1 MVDAPF
7 RGGFGQVSDGWTQD
21 MIVNV
26 VETLAGAR
34 RAKGLAVV
42 IDVFRSSTVA
52 CLAAAMGVGEY
63 LATDSLEQARVLAA
77 ERGGKV
83 IGELVDV
90 PASAFDYLNSP
101 HLLLNESLEGQ
112 TLVHVT
118 NAGTRGMMSCPDAD
132 EVIIGSF
139 VNAKVVADY
148 IRETSPERV
157 TLIAMGTN
165 GDMRAQEDMMC
176 AMFIKNEVEDYPNSF
191 KTLKTFLRGVDSAE
205 KFFDEARTD
214 CPEEDFELC
223 MDLNR
228 FDFVLRA
235 EPIPGGVRLNKIKAS
250 ESEVG

>member
-1 MVDAPF
+1 
-7 RGGFGQVSDGWTQD
+7 

-52 CLAAAMGVGEY
+52 CFAADMGVGEY
-63 LATDSLEQARVLAA
+63 LATDSLERARAMA
-77 ERGGKV
+77 GEHGGRV

-90 PASAFDYLNSP
+90 PVTDFDLLNSP
-101 HLLLNESLEGQ
+101 HLLLDEPLEGQ

-132 EVIIGSF
+132 EVIVGSF
-139 VNAKVVADY
+139 VNAGAVVDY
-148 IRETSPERV
+148 IRETGPEVV
-157 TLIAMGTN
+157 TLVAMGTN

-176 AMFIKNEVEDYPNSF
+176 AMFIKNAVEDYPNSF
-191 KTLKTFLRGVDSAE
+191 KTLKTFLAGVDTAE
-205 KFFDEARTD
+205 KFFDESRTD

-223 MDLNR
+223 LDLDR
-228 FDFVLRA
+228 FDFVLKA
-235 EPIPGGVRLNKIKAS
+235 EPVDGGVRLNKIKVS
-250 ESEVG
+250 GQKVG